1 MSEHNVCCIC
11 IWPDAWQPPLR
22 SANMEDYCLR
32 SDLFPRSCY
41 RAHERGVT
49 LPPFWQLQGS
59 TRIVRIAC
67 LEKTWRRDEQQDTEN
82 DANLLQISMSI
93 MNNYT

>member
-1 MSEHNVCCIC
+1 MHGSHLCAPQKWKMIACALTSFLGAVTE
-11 IWPDAWQPPLR
+11 P
-22 SANMEDYCLR
+22 
-32 SDLFPRSCY
+32 
-41 RAHERGVT
+41 HELGVN